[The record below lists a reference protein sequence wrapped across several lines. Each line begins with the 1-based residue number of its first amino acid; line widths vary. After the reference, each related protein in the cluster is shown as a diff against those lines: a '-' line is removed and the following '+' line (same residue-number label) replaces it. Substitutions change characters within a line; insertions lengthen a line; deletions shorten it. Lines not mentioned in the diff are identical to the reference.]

1 MMKHILSVMLLAAF
15 CLSGQAKDYKLP
27 KPQTKAGMSLLE
39 ALSKRASARTFS
51 QREIDAKTLSTV
63 LWAACGI
70 NREKEKKITA
80 PSAINAQD
88 ILLYVAR
95 QDGAF
100 LYDPRTNTLKQV
112 TEKDVRPYLAAGQ
125 QFVTQAPV
133 SLIMVSD
140 QSRFGNRSRG
150 AADMGKYDAAYVSE
164 NICLVCTALGLN
176 TVPRMMM
183 DTVGLSRE
191 LGLTPQQ
198 VPLLNNPIG
207 WPPAK

>member
-1 MMKHILSVMLLAAF
+1 MLLLAAMS
-15 CLSGQAKDYKLP
+15 LPASAKDYKLP
-27 KPQTKAGMSLLE
+27 KPQKKAGMSLLE
-39 ALSKRASARTFS
+39 TLSKRASARTFS
-51 QREIDAKTLSTV
+51 PRDVDSKTLSTM

-70 NREKEKKITA
+70 NRDKEKKITA

-100 LYDPRTNTLKQV
+100 LYDPQSNTLKQV
-112 TEKDVRPYLAAGQ
+112 TTKDVRPLLAAGQ

-133 SLIMVSD
+133 TLIMVSD
-140 QSRFGNRSRG
+140 KSRFGNRSRG
-150 AADMGKYDAAYVSE
+150 ADDMGKYDAAYVSE

-183 DTVGLSRE
+183 DKDALSRE

-207 WPPAK
+207 WPPAQ